1 MISEHLQCKR
11 RTRHAGSACLTP
23 RSLGCV
29 SSELPVVRLS
39 KALLSVMLNLGAV
52 VLHQGPLLCALRTR
66 RAEPRCQH
74 LASAETFELEAT
86 RDSAETLTGAEAL
99 TPAWM
104 ADALDRVHAYDY
116 TGIARGQVFVAP
128 SWLPGELLQAL
139 QSDVNALQERGLF
152 FQDNER
158 SVAGVHAQ
166 DWSSINGEL
175 SPCAARA
182 ALSRLFEALHLELE
196 AVVGGHV
203 GSAAPPVMRL
213 ALLAS

>member
-1 MISEHLQCKR
+1 M
-11 RTRHAGSACLTP
+11 A
-23 RSLGCV
+23 
-29 SSELPVVRLS
+29 
-39 KALLSVMLNLGAV
+39 LSVVLTLAAV
-52 VLHQGPLLCALRTR
+52 VLHQGPLLCARPLRTR

-74 LASAETFELEAT
+74 LASAETLDLEAT
-86 RDSAETLTGAEAL
+86 RDSAETLEGAAVPTLTGAEAL

-104 ADALDRVHAYDY
+104 ADALEHVRAHDY
-116 TGIARGQVFVAP
+116 SGIARGQVFVAP

-182 ALSRLFEALHLELE
+182 ALSRLFEALHLELQ

-203 GSAAPPVMRL
+203 RSAAPPVMRL
-213 ALLAS
+213 ALLASWS